1 MNKIIN
7 FTTSLYT
14 NNNQIFRSLALKFIA
29 NLYIK
34 RNGETLSH
42 SFIKA
47 AGLISFE
54 LFNEFV
60 LKEYEIVENDN
71 LIYSSEIAV
80 LGATLFPSYKMFATA
95 FSFVASYTGFE
106 YLNKNDVNTTLLTDN
121 TFRFGIVSGSGFV
134 GYKFGEIVS
143 NQNTLATFSIA
154 ALASSISLYQV
165 QNDDGCGYEFLNQI
179 LPLNEFYDVY
189 KMLRF
194 SNKTELDAD
203 INVLGR
209 TVLFAKLAIGFAAN
223 DSVIKGSRLAQELLK
238 VSDKEAFIAFLLSTG
253 SYITFSLLPF
263 AATYTTTTIIS
274 NNQLGEVLK
283 KYSSEFTKYAG
294 ASGIVILD
302 NSDLTL
308 NQFNEK
314 LCSAII
320 NINGDFK
327 DFVSNIP
334 DFILLSTALIKHAHV
349 ILPALY
355 GLNQINQITSYV
367 KDFLSKHILDQKK
380 ILDFI
385 TGRLTKLVE
394 HDVKNSFVISSDKK
408 LNKITA
414 EKWVDIVKN
423 SRDIETNLEIYK
435 KIDSMFDYVAHNYVY
450 SAQRAITQI
459 FSGYLFYQK
468 FIKGE
473 EILLYSSAMH
483 SAFGAWSYRLSKK
496 SQLERL
502 SDDVQIVDEFI
513 LKIEKKSIYL
523 NNISFIK
530 NEEDTLLHIEFLSYA
545 RGNDAK
551 IINIKMNDIKFEK
564 GHVYAITGGNGS
576 GKSSFFDIIISQ
588 EHFLSDFGFKKFDGK
603 INYSANEF
611 VLINQNLYCPLYTIP
626 FEWFI
631 KMTKFELSN
640 ISKEKYDSLRDKILE
655 YAKKFK
661 LLYKDENNNLNNT
674 LDTEQHDW
682 YKEISGGE
690 KIKVEL
696 IRQVFLHEKC
706 PDVLL
711 LDEILAPLDPATK
724 SIMMIELKEFCNE
737 STILTIYHNE
747 KGCVDGGFF
756 TDNLHFDGGEVQFRE
771 LCVNAE

>member
-1 MNKIIN
+1 
-7 FTTSLYT
+7 
-14 NNNQIFRSLALKFIA
+14 
-29 NLYIK
+29 
-34 RNGETLSH
+34 
-42 SFIKA
+42 
-47 AGLISFE
+47 
-54 LFNEFV
+54 
-60 LKEYEIVENDN
+60 
-71 LIYSSEIAV
+71 
-80 LGATLFPSYKMFATA
+80 
-95 FSFVASYTGFE
+95 
-106 YLNKNDVNTTLLTDN
+106 
-121 TFRFGIVSGSGFV
+121 
-134 GYKFGEIVS
+134 
-143 NQNTLATFSIA
+143 
-154 ALASSISLYQV
+154 
-165 QNDDGCGYEFLNQI
+165 
-179 LPLNEFYDVY
+179 
-189 KMLRF
+189 ML
-194 SNKTELDAD
+194 E
-203 INVLGR
+203 
-209 TVLFAKLAIGFAAN
+209 
-223 DSVIKGSRLAQELLK
+223 
-238 VSDKEAFIAFLLSTG
+238 
-253 SYITFSLLPF
+253 
-263 AATYTTTTIIS
+263 
-274 NNQLGEVLK
+274 

-334 DFILLSTALIKHAHV
+334 DFILLSTALIKHVHV

-380 ILDFI
+380 DLDFI
-385 TGRLTKLVE
+385 TGRLTKLAE

-414 EKWVDIVKN
+414 EKWADIVKN
-423 SRDIETNLEIYK
+423 NRDVETNLEIYK
-435 KIDSMFDYVAHNYVY
+435 KIDSIFDYVAHNYVY
-450 SAQRAITQI
+450 SIQRTITQI

-502 SDDVQIVDEFI
+502 SDDVQIVDAFI
-513 LKIEKKSIYL
+513 SKIEKKSIYL

-530 NEEDTLLHIEFLSYA
+530 NEEDPLLHIEFLSYA

-551 IINIKMNDIKFEK
+551 IINIKMNNIKFEK

-576 GKSSFFDIIISQ
+576 GKSSFFDILVSQ

-603 INYSANEF
+603 INYYANEF

-640 ISKEKYDSLRDKILE
+640 ISQREK
-655 YAKKFK
+655 
-661 LLYKDENNNLNNT
+661 
-674 LDTEQHDW
+674 
-682 YKEISGGE
+682 
-690 KIKVEL
+690 
-696 IRQVFLHEKC
+696 
-706 PDVLL
+706 
-711 LDEILAPLDPATK
+711 
-724 SIMMIELKEFCNE
+724 
-737 STILTIYHNE
+737 
-747 KGCVDGGFF
+747 
-756 TDNLHFDGGEVQFRE
+756 
-771 LCVNAE
+771 LCGWWIFY

>member
-1 MNKIIN
+1 M
-7 FTTSLYT
+7 SL
-14 NNNQIFRSLALKFIA
+14 IF
-29 NLYIK
+29 LY
-34 RNGETLSH
+34 SCQC
-42 SFIKA
+42 
-47 AGLISFE
+47 
-54 LFNEFV
+54 
-60 LKEYEIVENDN
+60 
-71 LIYSSEIAV
+71 
-80 LGATLFPSYKMFATA
+80 
-95 FSFVASYTGFE
+95 
-106 YLNKNDVNTTLLTDN
+106 
-121 TFRFGIVSGSGFV
+121 VSPV
-134 GYKFGEIVS
+134 
-143 NQNTLATFSIA
+143 
-154 ALASSISLYQV
+154 
-165 QNDDGCGYEFLNQI
+165 
-179 LPLNEFYDVY
+179 
-189 KMLRF
+189 
-194 SNKTELDAD
+194 
-203 INVLGR
+203 
-209 TVLFAKLAIGFAAN
+209 
-223 DSVIKGSRLAQELLK
+223 
-238 VSDKEAFIAFLLSTG
+238 
-253 SYITFSLLPF
+253 
-263 AATYTTTTIIS
+263 
-274 NNQLGEVLK
+274 
-283 KYSSEFTKYAG
+283 
-294 ASGIVILD
+294 
-302 NSDLTL
+302 
-308 NQFNEK
+308 
-314 LCSAII
+314 
-320 NINGDFK
+320 
-327 DFVSNIP
+327 
-334 DFILLSTALIKHAHV
+334 
-349 ILPALY
+349 
-355 GLNQINQITSYV
+355 
-367 KDFLSKHILDQKK
+367 
-380 ILDFI
+380 
-385 TGRLTKLVE
+385 
-394 HDVKNSFVISSDKK
+394 
-408 LNKITA
+408 
-414 EKWVDIVKN
+414 
-423 SRDIETNLEIYK
+423 
-435 KIDSMFDYVAHNYVY
+435 
-450 SAQRAITQI
+450 
-459 FSGYLFYQK
+459 FYQK